1 MTQASHWRIALELV
15 NGVLI
20 IDKEFNSEVVMQ
32 FKDAA
37 YEVLKKEGKPLHYRE
52 IASRAL
58 ALGILETEGETPGST
73 MGALLYTDTLKADS
87 RFTRGEVKGTFSLK
101 TSTSGTIQGQ
111 ITKVQSEFKKNLR
124 ELLLKLHPGKFEVL
138 IRLLLEEM
146 GFEETVT
153 TPYSNDKGVDVRG
166 VLRSNALSE
175 VKVAIQ
181 AKRWTGNVGSGVV
194 RDLRG
199 SLKVAD
205 SEQGLIITP
214 SNFSPS
220 AREEAQ
226 SSGKTP
232 IRLINGDQLVDL
244 LIQYNVGVK
253 NLEYVIPTIDS
264 DYWTEVLGV
273 IPEPGKVEKPK
284 KEPKTPEIN
293 LPLQILASHNGVQY
307 QAELINLNGLIR
319 FNGTDYQTPTTAAKE
334 IVTDWKSVNGWDF
347 WRYID
352 QKTGELVKLGQIRKH

>member
-1 MTQASHWRIALELV
+1 
-15 NGVLI
+15 
-20 IDKEFNSEVVMQ
+20 MQ

-37 YEVLKKEGKPLHYRE
+37 YEVLKREGRPLHYRE
-52 IASRAL
+52 ITSRAL
-58 ALGILETEGETPGST
+58 ALGLLDTKGLTPESS
-73 MGALLYTDTLKADS
+73 MGALLYTDTLNVAS
-87 RFTRGEVKGTFSLK
+87 RFHRGEVKGTFVLK
-101 TSTSGTIQGQ
+101 SSPTGSIQGQ
-111 ITKVQSEFKKNLR
+111 INNVQTDFKKDLR
-124 ELLLKLHPGKFEVL
+124 ELLLKLHPQKFEVL

-146 GFEETVT
+146 GFVETET
-153 TPYSNDKGVDVRG
+153 TAYSNDKGVDVRG

-181 AKRWTGNVGSGVV
+181 AKRWTNNIGSGVV

-214 SNFSPS
+214 SDFSPS
-220 AREEAQ
+220 AKEEAQ

-232 IRLINGDQLVDL
+232 IRLINGQQLVDL

-253 NLEYVIPTIDS
+253 NLEYIIPTLDA

-273 IPEPGKVEKPK
+273 DLHPGKVEKPK
-284 KEPKTPEIN
+284 KEPQHQNEPYPFDI
-293 LPLQILASHNGVQY
+293 QASHKGKQY
-307 QAELINLNGLIR
+307 YAQLLNQSGHVR
-319 FNGTDYQTPTTAAKE
+319 FGGMDYLTPTAAAKS

-347 WRYID
+347 WRFID
-352 QKTGELVKLGQIRKH
+352 ETTGKREKIGKLKVKR

>member
-1 MTQASHWRIALELV
+1 
-15 NGVLI
+15 
-20 IDKEFNSEVVMQ
+20 MQ

-52 IASRAL
+52 IASRAIET
-58 ALGILETEGETPGST
+58 GILEPEGKTPGST

-87 RFTRGEVKGTFSLK
+87 RFTRGEVKGTFYLK
-101 TSTSGTIQGQ
+101 SSSSGSIQGQ
-111 ITKVQSEFKKNLR
+111 ITKVQSEFKKELRNL
-124 ELLLKLHPGKFEVL
+124 LINLHPQKFEEL

-146 GFEETVT
+146 GFEETER
-153 TPYSNDKGVDVRG
+153 TPYGNDKGIDVRG
-166 VLRSNALSE
+166 ILRTNALSE

-181 AKRWTGNVGSGVV
+181 AKRWTNNIGSGVV

-214 SNFSPS
+214 SGFSS
-220 AREEAQ
+220 GAREEAR
-226 SSGKTP
+226 SPWKTT
-232 IRLINGDQLVDL
+232 ISLIDGDQLVDL

-253 NLEYVIPTIDS
+253 NLEYIIPTIDS

-273 IPEPGKVEKPK
+273 TPETGKVEKPK
-284 KEPKTPEIN
+284 KEPSPEKN
-293 LPLQILASHNGVQY
+293 KLPIQIQASHKGVQY
-307 QAELINLNGLIR
+307 HADLLTLDGLIR
-319 FNGTDYQTPTTAAKE
+319 FNGTDYLTPTSAAKV

-347 WRYID
+347 WKYEDDRTGKLEKIGKL
-352 QKTGELVKLGQIRKH
+352 KTR

>member
-1 MTQASHWRIALELV
+1 M
-15 NGVLI
+15 
-20 IDKEFNSEVVMQ
+20 K

-58 ALGILETEGETPGST
+58 VLGILETEGDTPGST

-87 RFTRGEVKGTFSLK
+87 RFTRGEVKGTFILK
-101 TSTSGTIQGQ
+101 SSSSGSIQGQ
-111 ITKVQSEFKKNLR
+111 ITKVQSDFKKNLR
-124 ELLLKLHPGKFEVL
+124 DLLLKLHPQKFEVL

-146 GFEETVT
+146 GFDETDT
-153 TPYSNDKGVDVRG
+153 TSYSNDKGVDVRG

-214 SNFSPS
+214 SDFSS
-220 AREEAQ
+220 GAKEEAQ

-273 IPEPGKVEKPK
+273 TPEPAKVEKPN
-284 KEPKTPEIN
+284 KEQTPLERVHPI
-293 LPLQILASHNGVQY
+293 QIQASHNGAQY
-307 QAELINLNGLIR
+307 EAQLLSLDGLIQ
-319 FNGTDYQTPTTAAKE
+319 FNGKTYQTPTTAAKV

-347 WRYID
+347 WQYED
-352 QKTGELVKLGQIRKH
+352 QKTGKLEKIGKLKTS

>member
-1 MTQASHWRIALELV
+1 
-15 NGVLI
+15 
-20 IDKEFNSEVVMQ
+20 MQ

-37 YEVLKKEGKPLHYRE
+37 FEVLKKEGKPLHYQE

-87 RFTRGEVKGTFSLK
+87 RFIRGEVKGTFTLK

-146 GFEETVT
+146 GFEETLT
-153 TPYSNDKGVDVRG
+153 TLYSNDKGVDVRG

-214 SNFSPS
+214 SDFSPS
-220 AREEAQ
+220 AREESQAL
-226 SSGKTP
+226 GKTP
-232 IRLINGDQLVDL
+232 IRLINGNQLVDL

-253 NLEYVIPTIDS
+253 NIEYVIPTIDS
-264 DYWTEVLGV
+264 DYWTEVLG
-273 IPEPGKVEKPK
+273 ITPETGKVEKPK
-284 KEPKTPEIN
+284 IETMPTKDTFPI
-293 LPLQILASHNGVQY
+293 QIQASHNGVQY
-307 QAELINLNGLIR
+307 QAELINLDGLIR
-319 FNGTDYQTPTTAAKE
+319 FNGTEYQTPTTAAKV
-334 IVTDWKSVNGWDF
+334 IVTDWKSVNGWAF
-347 WRYID
+347 WLYND
-352 QKTGELVKLGQIRKH
+352 KKTGELVKISQLRKH